1 MIRKDTVLLLFGGES
16 TEHEVS
22 ISSARNIF
30 AALDDSKFNVI
41 LAFIDK
47 NGKWFLLDS
56 IDQVSD
62 YKSATQINPV
72 LGESCFE
79 RFDNHE
85 KIEVDVILPIL
96 HGKNG
101 EDGSVQGLAQ
111 LMHIPTVGCGIAA
124 SAICIDKAL
133 TKKLLEHHGIKTTP
147 YIVHLDDDPELSYN
161 TVSSILGNNVFVKP
175 ACFGSSVG
183 IKKAKNIEEFKDAIE
198 YAHSFDNK
206 IIVEKAITAR
216 EIEVAILGT
225 SKNAKASR
233 IGEIIIDSE
242 YYDYDSKYN
251 PTSKSKAVIPAD
263 IDEKLSNEIRSIALD
278 AYKIIGCSGLSRVDF
293 FIDEDKNVY
302 LNEINTLPG
311 FTNISMYP
319 KLWRD
324 SGVSYS
330 ALIEKL
336 ILIALE
342 SAKLKV

>member
-1 MIRKDTVLLLFGGES
+1 MIRKNTVLLLFGGES

-22 ISSARNIF
+22 ISSARNVF

-41 LAFIDK
+41 LAYIDK

-56 IDQVSD
+56 IDQISD
-62 YKSATQINPV
+62 YKIAAQINPI
-72 LGESCFE
+72 LGEHYLE
-79 RFDNHE
+79 RSDNHE
-85 KIEVDVILPIL
+85 KIDVDVILPIL

-111 LMHIPTVGCGIAA
+111 LLHIPIVGCGIAA

-133 TKKLLEHHGIKTTP
+133 TKKLLEYHGIKTTP
-147 YIVHLDDDPELSYN
+147 YIVHLSDDPELSYD
-161 TVSSILGNNVFVKP
+161 TVSTMLGGVVFVKP

-183 IKKAKNIEEFKDAIE
+183 IKKAKNIEEFKEAIK
-198 YAHSFDNK
+198 YAHSFDYK
-206 IIVEKAITAR
+206 ILIEKAITAR
-216 EIEVAILGT
+216 EIEVAILGNG
-225 SKNAKASR
+225 KNAKASR
-233 IGEIIIDSE
+233 IGEIIPGSE
-242 YYDYDSKYN
+242 YYDYESKYN
-251 PTSKSKAVIPAD
+251 AASKSKVIIPAD

-278 AYKIIGCSGLSRVDF
+278 AYKIIGCSGLSRIDF
-293 FIDEDKNVY
+293 FIADDGSVY

-324 SGVSYS
+324 SGISYPT
-330 ALIEKL
+330 LIENL

-342 SAKLKV
+342 PAKI